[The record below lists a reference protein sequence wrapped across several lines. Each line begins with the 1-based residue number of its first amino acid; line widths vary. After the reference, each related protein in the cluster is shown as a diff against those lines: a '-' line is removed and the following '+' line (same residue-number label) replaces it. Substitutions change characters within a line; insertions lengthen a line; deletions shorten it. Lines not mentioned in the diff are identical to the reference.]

1 MAIQL
6 ERQREVNLTY
16 GGSSVSA
23 GNDNAEVAMLVKGGR
38 NEGGRRRET
47 KEEKYAK
54 YCEHCHMNGHLKE
67 TCFKLQGY
75 PEWYK
80 DLKKKPTKK
89 SVNLAASIADSPLE
103 ELSTEKMEGNQT
115 SVLSMLVKELSKVM
129 KAGASESVNFAQLGN
144 FAELASK
151 VLEIIPLATNLKHR
165 SLWITHHE
173 TFVATSKLSSLWVTR
188 CETFATKTVIS

>member
-1 MAIQL
+1 MGLNQSFDSLRGQILNLDPMPAVNKAYNMAIQL

-16 GGSSVSA
+16 GGGTT
-23 GNDNAEVAMLVKGGR
+23 GNNSTDGVEVAMLAKGGR

-80 DLKKKPTKK
+80 DLKKKSTTKK
-89 SVNLAASIADSPLE
+89 SVNLPACIADSPL
-103 ELSTEKMEGNQT
+103 
-115 SVLSMLVKELSKVM
+115 
-129 KAGASESVNFAQLGN
+129 
-144 FAELASK
+144 
-151 VLEIIPLATNLKHR
+151 
-165 SLWITHHE
+165 
-173 TFVATSKLSSLWVTR
+173 
-188 CETFATKTVIS
+188 